1 MSAGVFSRV
10 RLDLRQK
17 RQTNSAQDVSPIT
30 FVPRLTVVDAGNTVI
45 ELTTISFKV
54 TDDEARRIRQMAR
67 DEKLTLSEFLRQR
80 ASGAAVAAKKPE
92 RVRCEFTGA
101 MIFGHLENRSPLT
114 NEAVK
119 EFAADFP

>member
-1 MSAGVFSRV
+1 
-10 RLDLRQK
+10 
-17 RQTNSAQDVSPIT
+17 
-30 FVPRLTVVDAGNTVI
+30 
-45 ELTTISFKV
+45 
-54 TDDEARRIRQMAR
+54 MAR